1 MNPVEETYQRF
12 TRLRQA
18 ALTVGI
24 IALVISAVG
33 FALADKTQ
41 FFRSYHYAYMVWMC
55 LTLGMFGLTL
65 LHHTVRG
72 SWGLPILRFLEAGAA
87 TLPLMLLLFLPVLAG
102 MAELYPWARPEV
114 VQANEHLQHKT
125 GYLNVPFFV
134 VRSVVYFVIWIAL
147 ATVLRRSSLKQDETG
162 DATLLQQR
170 MNIGAP
176 GLVLFVLTVTFA
188 MIDWVMSLEPLW
200 QSSIYGAWFI
210 VGQGLSAFAF
220 STTVLLIVACHKP
233 FADVVTPKLTR
244 DLGNLTFAFVILW
257 AYTSFS
263 QFLIMWSANLPEEIV
278 YYVKRNQNGWQYVSA
293 VLTVGQFF
301 LPFLLLLSSRVKRYT
316 GLLLKVMVF
325 ILVMRVVDLFWIIQ
339 PAFGMEALRV
349 HWLDLTLLA
358 GIGGLWLAWF
368 AMQVCAA
375 PLLPRHDP
383 RFQEAW
389 LYEHSTSPVA

>member
-1 MNPVEETYQRF
+1 MNPVQETYQRF
-12 TRLRQA
+12 ARLSQT
-18 ALTVGI
+18 ALAVGI
-24 IALVISAVG
+24 VALLVSAAG
-33 FALADKTQ
+33 FALAGKTQ
-41 FFRSYHYAYMVWMC
+41 FFRSYHYAYIVWMC
-55 LTLGMFGLTL
+55 LTLGTFGLTL

-87 TLPLMLLLFLPVLAG
+87 TLPLMLVLFLPVLAG
-102 MAELYPWARPEV
+102 LSELYPWARPEV

-134 VRSVVYFVIWIAL
+134 VRSAVYFAVWIVL

-220 STTVLLIVACHKP
+220 STTVLLIVARHKP
-233 FADVVTPKLTR
+233 FADVVNPKLTR

-257 AYTSFS
+257 AYTSVS

-278 YYVKRNQNGWQYVSA
+278 YYLKRNQGGWQYISA
-293 VLTVGQFF
+293 TLILLQFF
-301 LPFLLLLSSRVKRYT
+301 LPFLLLLSSRVKRYS

-325 ILVMRVVDLFWIIQ
+325 ILVMRVVDLFWIVQ
-339 PAFGMEALRV
+339 PAFGLKSPRV
-349 HWLDLTLLA
+349 HWLDVTLLA
-358 GIGGLWLAWF
+358 GIGGLWLWWF
-368 AMQVCAA
+368 ARQVCAA

-383 RFQEAW
+383 RLQEAW
-389 LYEHSTSPVA
+389 LYEHGASSVA

>member
-12 TRLRQA
+12 VRLRQT
-18 ALTVGI
+18 ALMVGI
-24 IALVISAVG
+24 IAVLISVVG
-33 FALADKTQ
+33 FALAGKTQ

-72 SWGLPILRFLEAGAA
+72 SWGLPILRFLEAGTA
-87 TLPLMLLLFLPVLAG
+87 TLPLMLVLFLPVLVG
-102 MAELYPWARPEV
+102 MLDLYPWARPEV

-134 VRSVVYFVIWIAL
+134 VRSAIYFAIWIAL

-389 LYEHSTSPVA
+389 LYEHSTSSVA

>member
-12 TRLRQA
+12 ARLRQT

-24 IALVISAVG
+24 LALLVSAVG
-33 FALADKTQ
+33 FALAGKTQ

-72 SWGLPILRFLEAGAA
+72 SWGLPILRFLEAGASS
-87 TLPLMLLLFLPVLAG
+87 LPLMLVLFLPVLVG
-102 MAELYPWARPEV
+102 MSALYPWARPEV

-134 VRSVVYFVIWIAL
+134 ARSAVYFAVWIAL
-147 ATVLRRSSLKQDETG
+147 ATALRRSSLRQDETG
-162 DATLLQQR
+162 DATLLQKR
-170 MNIGAP
+170 TNLSAP
-176 GLVLFVLTVTFA
+176 GLVLFVLTVSFA

-220 STTVLLIVACHKP
+220 STAVLLIAARHKP

-244 DLGNLTFAFVILW
+244 DLGNLTFTFVILW

-263 QFLIMWSANLPEEIV
+263 QFLIMWSANLPEEVV
-278 YYVKRNQNGWQYVSA
+278 YYVKRNQHGWQYLSA

-301 LPFLLLLSSRVKRYT
+301 LPFLLLLSSRVKRYN
-316 GLLLKVMVF
+316 GLLLRVMVF

-339 PAFGMEALRV
+339 PAFGLEAPRV
-349 HWLDLTLLA
+349 HWLDITLLA

-368 AMQVCAA
+368 AQQVCTA

-383 RFQEAW
+383 RLQEAW
-389 LYEHSTSPVA
+389 LYEHSASPIA

>member
-1 MNPVEETYQRF
+1 MNPVEQTYQRF
-12 TRLRQA
+12 VRLRQT
-18 ALTVGI
+18 ALTIGI
-24 IALVISAVG
+24 LALLLSAAG
-33 FALADKTQ
+33 FAVAGKTQ
-41 FFRSYHYAYMVWMC
+41 FFQSYLYAYMVWMC

-87 TLPLMLLLFLPVLAG
+87 TLPLMLVLFLPVLAG
-102 MAELYPWARPEV
+102 LPELYPWARPEV
-114 VQANEHLQHKT
+114 VQANAHLQHKT

-134 VRSVVYFVIWIAL
+134 VRAAIYFAIWIGL
-147 ATVLRRSSLKQDETG
+147 ARVLRRWS
-162 DATLLQQR
+162 LQQDMTEDPALAQKR
-170 MNIGAP
+170 MNLSAP

-220 STTVLLIVACHKP
+220 STTVLLIAARHKP
-233 FADVVTPKLTR
+233 FADVVTPQLTR

-278 YYVKRNQNGWQYVSA
+278 YYVKRNQGGWQYLSA
-293 VLTVGQFF
+293 ALTVLQFF
-301 LPFLLLLSSRVKRYT
+301 LPFLLLLSSRVKRYA

-325 ILVMRVVDLFWIIQ
+325 LLVMRVVDLFWIIV
-339 PAFGMEALRV
+339 PAFGRQTLSV
-349 HWLDLTLLA
+349 HWLDITLLA
-358 GIGGLWLAWF
+358 GIGGVWLAWF
-368 AMQVCAA
+368 AQQVRSA
-375 PLLPRHDP
+375 PLLPRHDS
-383 RFQEAW
+383 RLQEAW
-389 LYEHSTSPVA
+389 LYERSASTVA